1 MVFNTSN
8 TNTNTNTTTTMSFD
22 PTKPC
27 RTRDGRAVEILTT
40 KAAGH
45 FPIVGNVNGVSEF
58 ESWTKN
64 GDAFH
69 YSGPNLLD
77 LVNYEPEPWA
87 LPDPPHGYEW
97 LRADGWTKEM
107 LPDGWRPYL
116 KGEEKVNGDE
126 YYNMFREFR
135 GETGDGSYFFPAF
148 WYITKRPLPAPKP
161 KTVKVP
167 LEASDIPP
175 GSIIAYRNRIAETW
189 FTVQGVKHKGVL
201 IATTDRVVYFDDLMR
216 NWEIKRPGEEWKSC
230 YKEVEA

>member
-64 GDAFH
+64 GDARI

-135 GETGDGSYFFPAF
+135 GETGDGSYSFPAF

-175 GSIIAYRNRIAETW
+175 GSVIRHKNWEKSDWAI
-189 FTVQGVKHKGVL
+189 TVKVNDREVHTHLSLLNYDVL
-201 IATTDRVVYFDDLMR
+201 FA

>member
-1 MVFNTSN
+1 
-8 TNTNTNTTTTMSFD
+8 MSFD

-64 GDAFH
+64 GDARI

-107 LPDGWRPYL
+107 LPDGVVERPTIGGVFAGQVMDVPY
-116 KGEEKVNGDE
+116 VSNG
-126 YYNMFREFR
+126 FR
-135 GETGDGSYFFPAF
+135 DYA
-148 WYITKRPLPAPKP
+148 
-161 KTVKVP
+161 
-167 LEASDIPP
+167 P
-175 GSIIAYRNRIAETW
+175 GS
-189 FTVQGVKHKGVL
+189 
-201 IATTDRVVYFDDLMR
+201 
-216 NWEIKRPGEEWKSC
+216 RPSAQCREQ
-230 YKEVEA
+230 

>member
-1 MVFNTSN
+1 
-8 TNTNTNTTTTMSFD
+8 MSFD

-27 RTRDGRAVEILTT
+27 RTRIKGEVPDILTT
-40 KAAGH
+40 KAKGE
-45 FPIVGNVNGVSEF
+45 FPIVGYLASELGF
-58 ESWTKN
+58 VCWRMDGRYLSTRES
-64 GDAFH
+64 DM
-69 YSGPNLLD
+69 D

-216 NWEIKRPGEEWKSC
+216 NWEIKRPGEDWKPC